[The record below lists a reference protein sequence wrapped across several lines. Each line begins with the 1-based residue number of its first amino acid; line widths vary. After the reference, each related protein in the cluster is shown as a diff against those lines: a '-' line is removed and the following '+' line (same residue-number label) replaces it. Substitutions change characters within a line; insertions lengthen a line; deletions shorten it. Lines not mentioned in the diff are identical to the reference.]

1 MRAPALVLTLLLAST
16 SLPGAAPAA
25 PMDAGASDLAAI
37 ARSVNPEAE
46 RETIARLVAFG
57 TRHTLSDTTS
67 ETRGI
72 GAARRWVKSRFEAI
86 GGKCGGCLTIV
97 TPDQTVTGERV
108 PKPTVVQDVIA
119 IQRGT
124 TDPGRVVV
132 ISAHI
137 DSRISDPLDAVHD
150 APGANDD
157 ASGVAAVLEAARI
170 LSTRRFPATIVYA
183 IDSGEEQG
191 LYGGKVLADYAREQG
206 WRVEAV
212 LNNDIIGGTHGL
224 DGRVV
229 DDEVRVFSE
238 GTRADETA
246 AEAADRRRS
255 GAEMDAP
262 SREIGR
268 FMHGLAE
275 AYMPGFRVR
284 MIFRQDRLGRG
295 GDQLPMQHAGFPA
308 VRVTEADEN
317 YTRQHQDVRT
327 ENGIAYGDVISG
339 VDFPYLAKVT
349 ALNAVTL
356 AALAS
361 APPPPDKV
369 ELAGQVSADTT
380 LSWTPASGASD
391 YRVWWRET
399 TDPFWR
405 DATSRATARATTI
418 TLKGINI
425 DDYYF
430 GVSSRGPD
438 GRESPVEFT
447 GAAGAFFRLRSEKPA
462 S

>member
-1 MRAPALVLTLLLAST
+1 MTGSYARPLAALALLTAMAPPLAA
-16 SLPGAAPAA
+16 GAA
-25 PMDAGASDLAAI
+25 DLAAV
-37 ARSVNPEAE
+37 ARSVNPLAE
-46 RETIARLVAFG
+46 RDTVSRLVAFG
-57 TRHTLSDTTS
+57 TRHTLSDTAS
-67 ETRGI
+67 DTRGI
-72 GAARRWVKSRFEAI
+72 GAARWWAKGRFESLREA
-86 GGKCGGCLTIV
+86 CGGCLEIV
-97 TPDQTVTGERV
+97 TPDHTVTGERI
-108 PKPTVVQDVIA
+108 PQPTVVQDVIA

-124 TDPGRVVV
+124 TDPQRVVI

-137 DSRISDPLDAVHD
+137 DSRNSDPLDATRD

-170 LSTRRFPATIVYA
+170 LSSRHFAATVVYS
-183 IDSGEEQG
+183 INSGEEQG
-191 LYGGKVLADYAREQG
+191 LFGGKVLADYARDRG

-255 GAEMDAP
+255 GAELDAP
-262 SREIGR
+262 SRQIAR
-268 FMHGLAE
+268 FMRGLAE
-275 AYMPGFRVR
+275 AYTPGLRVR
-284 MIFRQDRLGRG
+284 MILRHDRFGRG
-295 GDQLPMQHAGFPA
+295 GDQLPMQQAGYPA
-308 VRVTEADEN
+308 VRITEADEN

-327 ENGIAYGDVISG
+327 ENGVAYGDVIGG
-339 VDFPYLAKVT
+339 VDFPYLARVT

-361 APPPPDKV
+361 APPPPAGV
-369 ELAGQVSADTT
+369 TLNGQVSADTT
-380 LSWTPASGASD
+380 LAWAPAPGASD

-399 TDPFWR
+399 TEPFWHE
-405 DATSRATARATTI
+405 AQSRATGGLTTA

-425 DDYYF
+425 DDFYF

-438 GRESPVEFT
+438 GSESPVEFP
-447 GAAGAFFRLRSEKPA
+447 GLAGAFARP
-462 S
+462 

>member
-1 MRAPALVLTLLLAST
+1 MRALATALILTWTA
-16 SLPGAAPAA
+16 LPGGVRAASGDGGAA
-25 PMDAGASDLAAI
+25 DLAAI
-37 ARSVNPEAE
+37 AHSVDPEAE
-46 RETIARLVAFG
+46 RETISRLVAFG

-72 GAARRWVKSRFEAI
+72 GAARRWAKGRFEAI
-86 GGKCGGCLTIV
+86 SGQCGGCLAIV
-97 TPDQTVTGERV
+97 TPEQTVTGERV

-124 TDPGRVVV
+124 TDPGRVVI
-132 ISAHI
+132 ISAHL
-137 DSRISDPLDAVHD
+137 DSRISDPLDAAHD
-150 APGANDD
+150 APGADD
-157 ASGVAAVLEAARI
+157 DGSGVAAVLEAARL
-170 LSTRRFPATIVYA
+170 LSARRFPATIVYS
-183 IDSGEEQG
+183 INSGEEQG
-191 LYGGKVLADYAREQG
+191 LYGGKALADYAKEQG

-212 LNNDIIGGTHGL
+212 LNNDIIGNTHGL

-229 DDEVRVFSE
+229 DDVVRVFSE

-255 GAEMDAP
+255 GAELDSP
-262 SREIGR
+262 SRELAR
-268 FMHGLAE
+268 FMSGLAE
-275 AYMPGFRVR
+275 AFAPGLRVR
-284 MIFRQDRLGRG
+284 MILRQDRFGRG
-295 GDQLPMQHAGFPA
+295 GDQLPMQKAGFPA

-327 ENGIAYGDVISG
+327 EDGVAYGDVFSG

-349 ALNAVTL
+349 SLNAVTL

-361 APPPPDKV
+361 APPPPTEVK
-369 ELAGQVSADTT
+369 LSGQVTADTT
-380 LSWTPASGASD
+380 LAWTPVPGAAD

-399 TDPFWR
+399 TDPQWR
-405 DATSRATARATTI
+405 AAQSRASGGATTI
-418 TLKGINI
+418 TLKGVNI

-430 GVSSRGPD
+430 GVSSRSAD
-438 GRESPVEFT
+438 GRESPVEFP
-447 GAAGAFFRLRSEKPA
+447 GPAGAFFRLTSGKPA

>member
-1 MRAPALVLTLLLAST
+1 MTGFCVRPLALLAVLTAL
-16 SLPGAAPAA
+16 AAPI
-25 PMDAGASDLAAI
+25 DAGAADLAAI

-46 RETIARLVAFG
+46 RETVTRLVAFG
-57 TRHTLSDTTS
+57 TRHTLSDTAS

-72 GAARRWVKSRFEAI
+72 GAARRWAKGRFEAI
-86 GGKCGGCLTIV
+86 SGLCGNCLEIV
-97 TPDQTVTGERV
+97 TPDHTVTGERI
-108 PKPTVVQDVIA
+108 PQPTVVQDVIA
-119 IQRGT
+119 IQRGA
-124 TDPGRVVV
+124 TDPQRVVI

-137 DSRISDPLDAVHD
+137 DSRNSDPLNATRD

-170 LSTRRFPATIVYA
+170 LSSRHFAATIVYA

-191 LYGGKVLADYAREQG
+191 LFGGKVLADYAKDRG

-229 DDEVRVFSE
+229 EDEVRVFSE

-255 GAEMDAP
+255 GAELDAP
-262 SREIGR
+262 SRQIAR
-268 FMHGLAE
+268 FMRGLAE
-275 AYMPGFRVR
+275 AYTPGFRVR
-284 MIFRQDRLGRG
+284 MILRHDRFGRG
-295 GDQLPMQHAGFPA
+295 GDQLPMQQAGYPA

-327 ENGIAYGDVISG
+327 ENGVAYGDVIGG

-361 APPPPDKV
+361 APPPPAGV
-369 ELAGQVSADTT
+369 TLSGQVSADTRLT
-380 LSWTPASGASD
+380 WTPAPGASD

-399 TDPFWR
+399 TDLLWH
-405 DATSRATARATTI
+405 DAQSRATAGATTI

-425 DDYYF
+425 DDYAF

-438 GRESPVEFT
+438 GSESPVEFP
-447 GAAGAFFRLRSEKPA
+447 GPAGAFFRATEKPA

>member
-1 MRAPALVLTLLLAST
+1 MIKLPMRAPAVAFSLALPLV
-16 SLPGAAPAA
+16 AAPAQGA
-25 PMDAGASDLAAI
+25 DPQLQSIAG
-37 ARSVNPEAE
+37 SVNPENQRA
-46 RETIARLVAFG
+46 TIARLVAFG
-57 TRHTLSDTTS
+57 TRHTRSDTVS
-67 ETRGI
+67 ETHGV
-72 GAARRWVKSRFEAI
+72 GAARRWAKGRFEAI
-86 GGKCGGCLTIV
+86 GGLCGGCLSVV
-97 TPDQTVTGERV
+97 TPEHTVTGERI

-124 TDPGRVVV
+124 TDPDRVVI

-137 DSRISDPLDAVHD
+137 DSRISDPLDATHD

-170 LSTRRFPATIVYA
+170 LSAHHFPATIVYS
-183 IDSGEEQG
+183 INSGEEQG
-191 LYGGKVLADYAREQG
+191 LYGGKVLADYAKAQG

-212 LNNDIIGGTHGL
+212 LNNDIVGGTHGA

-229 DDEVRVFSE
+229 DGEVRVFSE
-238 GTRADETA
+238 GTRADETP

-262 SREIGR
+262 SREVAR
-268 FMHGLAE
+268 FMRRQAE
-275 AYMPGFRVR
+275 AYTPALRVR
-284 MIFRQDRLGRG
+284 MILRHNRFGRG
-295 GDQLPMQHAGFPA
+295 GDQLPMQQAGFPA
-308 VRVTEADEN
+308 VRITEADEN

-349 ALNAVTL
+349 ALNTVTL

-361 APPPPDKV
+361 APPPPTDLK
-369 ELAGQVSADTT
+369 LAGAVTADTT
-380 LSWTPASGASD
+380 LSWAPAPGASD

-399 TDPFWR
+399 TEPFWR
-405 DATSRATARATTI
+405 DDQSRATAGAATM

-425 DDYYF
+425 DDYVF
-430 GVSSRGPD
+430 GVSSRGSD
-438 GRESPVEFT
+438 GSESPVEFP
-447 GAAGAFFRLRSEKPA
+447 GPAGAFVRQ
-462 S
+462 

>member
-1 MRAPALVLTLLLAST
+1 MTGFCVRPLAALAVLTAL
-16 SLPGAAPAA
+16 AAPI
-25 PMDAGASDLAAI
+25 DAGAADLAAI

-46 RETIARLVAFG
+46 RETVTRLVAFG
-57 TRHTLSDTTS
+57 TRHTLSDTAS

-72 GAARRWVKSRFEAI
+72 GAARRWAKGRFEAI
-86 GGKCGGCLTIV
+86 SGLCGNCLEIV
-97 TPDQTVTGERV
+97 TPDHTVTGERI
-108 PKPTVVQDVIA
+108 PQPTVVQDVIA
-119 IQRGT
+119 IQRGA
-124 TDPGRVVV
+124 TDPQRVVI

-137 DSRISDPLDAVHD
+137 DSRNSDPLNATRD

-170 LSTRRFPATIVYA
+170 LSSRHFAATIVYA

-191 LYGGKVLADYAREQG
+191 LFGGKVLADYAKDRG

-229 DDEVRVFSE
+229 EDEVRVFSE

-255 GAEMDAP
+255 GAELDAP
-262 SREIGR
+262 SRQIAR
-268 FMHGLAE
+268 FMRGLAE
-275 AYMPGFRVR
+275 AYTPGFRVR
-284 MIFRQDRLGRG
+284 MILRHDRFGRG
-295 GDQLPMQHAGFPA
+295 GDQLPMQQAGYPA

-327 ENGIAYGDVISG
+327 ENGVAYGDVIGG

-361 APPPPDKV
+361 APPPPAGV
-369 ELAGQVSADTT
+369 TLSGQVSADTT
-380 LSWTPASGASD
+380 LTWTPASGASD

-399 TDPFWR
+399 TDLLWH
-405 DATSRATARATTI
+405 DAQSRATAGATTI

-425 DDYYF
+425 DDYAF

-438 GRESPVEFT
+438 GSESPVEFP
-447 GAAGAFFRLRSEKPA
+447 GPAGAFFRATEKPA

>member
-1 MRAPALVLTLLLAST
+1 MTKFSMLAVALALPLVAAPI
-16 SLPGAAPAA
+16 AAPAEG
-25 PMDAGASDLAAI
+25 PDPRLRSIAG
-37 ARSVNPEAE
+37 SVNPENLKA
-46 RETIARLVAFG
+46 TITRLVAFG
-57 TRHTLSDTTS
+57 TRHTLSDTVS

-72 GAARRWVKSRFEAI
+72 GAARRWAKGRFEAI
-86 GGKCGGCLTIV
+86 GGLCGGCLEVV
-97 TPDQTVTGERV
+97 TPDHTVTGERV
-108 PKPTVVQDVIA
+108 PKQTVVQDVIA

-124 TDPGRVVV
+124 TDPGRVVI

-137 DSRISDPLDAVHD
+137 DSRISDILDSTHD

-170 LSTRRFPATIVYA
+170 LSAHRFPATIVYA

-191 LYGGKVLADYAREQG
+191 LYGGQVLADYAKAQG

-229 DDEVRVFSE
+229 DGEVRVFSE

-246 AEAADRRRS
+246 AEAVDRRRS
-255 GAEMDAP
+255 GAELDSP
-262 SREIGR
+262 SREIAR
-268 FMHGLAE
+268 FVRGVEE
-275 AYMPGFRVR
+275 AYLPSFRVR
-284 MIFRQDRLGRG
+284 MILRQDRFGRG
-295 GDQLPMQHAGFPA
+295 GDQLPMQQAGYPA
-308 VRVTEADEN
+308 VRITEADEN

-349 ALNAVTL
+349 ALNTLAL

-361 APPPPDKV
+361 APPPPTDVK
-369 ELAGQVSADTT
+369 LTGQVSADTT
-380 LSWTPASGASD
+380 LSWAPAPGASD

-399 TDPFWR
+399 PDPVWR
-405 DATSRATARATTI
+405 DDQSRATTGAVTI

-425 DDYYF
+425 DDYVF

-438 GRESPVEFT
+438 GAESPVEFP
-447 GAAGAFFRLRSEKPA
+447 GPAGAFFRK
-462 S
+462 

>member
-1 MRAPALVLTLLLAST
+1 MTKVSMRSRLLALTLVLTST
-16 SLPGAAPAA
+16 MLPGAAPAA
-25 PMDAGASDLAAI
+25 AIDAGAPDLAAI

-46 RETIARLVAFG
+46 RETISRLVAFG
-57 TRHTLSDTTS
+57 TRHTLSETAS

-72 GAARRWVKSRFEAI
+72 GAARRWVRGRFEAI
-86 GGKCGGCLTIV
+86 GGLCGGCLAIV
-97 TPDQTVTGERV
+97 TPDHTVTGERV

-124 TDPGRVVV
+124 TDPQRVVI

-137 DSRISDPLDAVHD
+137 DSRISDPLDAAHD

-157 ASGVAAVLEAARI
+157 ASGVAAVIEAARI
-170 LSTRRFPATIVYA
+170 LSARHFPATIVYA
-183 IDSGEEQG
+183 INSGEEQG
-191 LYGGKVLADYAREQG
+191 LYGGKVLADYARDQG

-255 GAEMDAP
+255 GAELDAP
-262 SREIGR
+262 SREIAR
-268 FMHGLAE
+268 FMHGLAD
-275 AYMPGFRVR
+275 AYTPGFRVR
-284 MIFRQDRLGRG
+284 MILRHDRFGRG
-295 GDQLPMQHAGFPA
+295 GDQLPMQQTGFPA

-339 VDFPYLAKVT
+339 VDFPYLARVT
-349 ALNAVTL
+349 ALNAITL

-361 APPPPDKV
+361 APAPPADVK
-369 ELAGQVSADTT
+369 LTGQVTADTT
-380 LSWTPASGASD
+380 LAWAPAPGASD

-399 TDPFWR
+399 TDPLWR
-405 DATSRATARATTI
+405 EATSRATAGATTI
-418 TLKGINI
+418 TLKGVNI

-430 GVSSRGPD
+430 GVSSRSAD
-438 GRESPVEFT
+438 GSESPVEFP
-447 GAAGAFFRLRSEKPA
+447 GPAGAFFRAP
-462 S
+462 